1 VIWHRTVHSLT
12 LRVSDTNLL
21 SAAALIAPTVGFV
34 APLGLAPLL
43 GAVAIGLVVIRP
55 RRIGTFPR
63 ILRPLAILVALMAF
77 WGGLSTLWSIV
88 PGHSIL
94 EAARLT
100 LVTAMGLVVASAG
113 LTLDAAGR
121 VTTGRASLV
130 GFVLAVAVVSIE
142 AVGDFPLRR
151 AMSNSVDPIAIAV
164 LDRGSNVLTLICW
177 LPILYLLQGRR
188 VVAAGLIFVVTLL
201 VVSQL
206 MSLSA
211 NLSLV
216 LAAGTF
222 ALAWRQPRATA
233 TLLIVGFVALTLI
246 MPFSAPT
253 GDTMLWLRQEAPSLR
268 ISAAHRLAIWR
279 FTSDRIAEKPIL
291 GWGMDA
297 SRAMP
302 GGNGRADVY
311 MKLPPSF
318 NLSGNVMPLHPHNAI
333 LQWWI
338 ELGIVG
344 AILGAGSFGSI
355 AWRAG
360 TGVRQTSRGVALA
373 AIATA
378 IPPLL
383 LSFGIWQAWWQ
394 SALWLVAAL
403 IIAIR
408 HGTEPDF
415 ITRKVRS
422 PGGDGP
428 A

>member
-1 VIWHRTVHSLT
+1 V
-12 LRVSDTNLL
+12 
-21 SAAALIAPTVGFV
+21 
-34 APLGLAPLL
+34 
-43 GAVAIGLVVIRP
+43 
-55 RRIGTFPR
+55 
-63 ILRPLAILVALMAF
+63 
-77 WGGLSTLWSIV
+77 
-88 PGHSIL
+88 
-94 EAARLT
+94 
-100 LVTAMGLVVASAG
+100 
-113 LTLDAAGR
+113 
-121 VTTGRASLV
+121 
-130 GFVLAVAVVSIE
+130 
-142 AVGDFPLRR
+142 
-151 AMSNSVDPIAIAV
+151 
-164 LDRGSNVLTLICW
+164 
-177 LPILYLLQGRR
+177 
-188 VVAAGLIFVVTLL
+188 
-201 VVSQL
+201 
-206 MSLSA
+206 
-211 NLSLV
+211 
-216 LAAGTF
+216 AAGTF
-222 ALAWRQPRATA
+222 ALAWRQPRTTA
-233 TLLIVGFVALTLI
+233 TLLIVGFVAVTLI

-415 ITRKVRS
+415 ITQKVRS

>member
-1 VIWHRTVHSLT
+1 
-12 LRVSDTNLL
+12 
-21 SAAALIAPTVGFV
+21 
-34 APLGLAPLL
+34 
-43 GAVAIGLVVIRP
+43 
-55 RRIGTFPR
+55 
-63 ILRPLAILVALMAF
+63 MAF

-88 PGHSIL
+88 PEHSIL

-164 LDRGSNVLTLICW
+164 LDRGSNVLTLTCW

-206 MSLSA
+206 MTLSA
-211 NLSLV
+211 DLSLV
-216 LAAGTF
+216 VAAGTF
-222 ALAWRQPRATA
+222 ALAWRQPRTTA
-233 TLLIVGFVALTLI
+233 TLLIVGFVAVTLI

-360 TGVRQTSRGVALA
+360 TGIRQTSRGVALA

-415 ITRKVRS
+415 ITQKVRS